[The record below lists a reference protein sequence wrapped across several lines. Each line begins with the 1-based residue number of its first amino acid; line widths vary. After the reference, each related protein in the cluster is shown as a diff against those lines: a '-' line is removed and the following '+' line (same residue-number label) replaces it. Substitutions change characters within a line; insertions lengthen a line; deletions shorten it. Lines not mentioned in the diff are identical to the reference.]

1 MDIKKITDELAA
13 ADRTEEAAAPTA
25 CATDDL
31 MERIE
36 AHNRLARTSAIDAIV
51 GRATA
56 TRQITD
62 AAHITNLSSRIAAV
76 ARGLSSSDL
85 LAAHRV
91 PSIFD
96 DMTRLQRAAVD
107 PFAGISDAL
116 SKQLISAAPVPEIFR
131 ENSAIAQMNR
141 SIADMATRFSI
152 PEFDYV
158 SSIAADVARSMN
170 SSLYGMQTE
179 SIARVLSAFQ
189 TPWLDSFNE
198 LASASALARV
208 QGIGCLLGEY
218 KAGFDRDVTALL
230 RTNLG
235 DWRDPITLLPT
246 IIEYPTRVELYEERG
261 LDRSLVEIP
270 DAAFDEGLDFAGLA
284 FAPADNTVDS
294 ADDDAAQRR
303 TNDLHAMLQRFE
315 VALRQFID
323 RVMTKAFG
331 ADWPRRRLPNSMFD
345 AWLEKQ
351 QQDERGDIWRAIDY
365 ADFTDY
371 ERIITRADNFRE
383 AFAPYFARIEFLRES
398 MQRLAPSRIA
408 TMHARPLG
416 RDDVLLATI
425 EIRRLMLIIDRSD
438 VS

>member
-13 ADRTEEAAAPTA
+13 ADATEGAASPTA
-25 CATDDL
+25 RATDAL
-31 MERIE
+31 KK
-36 AHNRLARTSAIDAIV
+36 RTSAVDAIG

-56 TRQITD
+56 TQRIID
-62 AAHITNLSSRIAAV
+62 AAGGITSLSSRVEAV
-76 ARGLSSSDL
+76 ARGLSGSDL
-85 LAAHRV
+85 LAAYRV

-96 DMTRLQRAAVD
+96 DMTRLQRAID
-107 PFAGISDAL
+107 PFAGMSEAL
-116 SKQLISAAPVPEIFR
+116 SRPFISSVPVPDIFR
-131 ENSAIAQMNR
+131 ADSAIAQMNR
-141 SIADMATRFSI
+141 SIADMATRYSV
-152 PEFDYV
+152 PQFDYV
-158 SSIAADVARSMN
+158 SGIAADVARSMN

-179 SIARVLSAFQ
+179 SIAKALSAFQ

-208 QGIGCLLGEY
+208 QGIGRLLGEY
-218 KAGFDRDVTALL
+218 QAGFDRDFTALL

-235 DWRDPITLLPT
+235 DWRDPITLPPT
-246 IIEYPTRVELYEERG
+246 IIEYPTRVDLYEERG
-261 LDRSLVEIP
+261 FDRSLVEIP

-284 FAPADNTVDS
+284 FAPADNTVDG
-294 ADDDAAQRR
+294 ADDDEAQRR
-303 TNDLHAMLQRFE
+303 TNELHAVLQRFE

-323 RVMTKAFG
+323 RVMTEAFG
-331 ADWPRRRLPNSMFD
+331 VDWPRRRLPNNMFD
-345 AWLEKQ
+345 AWLVKQ
-351 QQDERGDIWRAIDY
+351 QQDARGDVWRAIDY

-383 AFAPYFARIEFLRES
+383 AFAPYFTRIEFLRES

-425 EIRRLMLIIDRSD
+425 EIRRLMLIIDRGGESR
-438 VS
+438 